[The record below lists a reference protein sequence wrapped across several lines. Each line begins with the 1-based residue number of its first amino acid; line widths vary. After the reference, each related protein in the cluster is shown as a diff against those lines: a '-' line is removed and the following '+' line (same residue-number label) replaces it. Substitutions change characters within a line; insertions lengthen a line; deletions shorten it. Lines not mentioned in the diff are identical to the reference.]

1 MKIHKMISA
10 LELVAFGGTATADL
24 EVWKDYTLSETVS
37 NVTTIK
43 VDSNRVDT
51 YLEGLRTTWAPSM
64 DIAKELGQIEDYGI
78 YVSQL
83 ENSGDFNVILVQVMK
98 DASAKQPSKDRND
111 AFMKKWGEE
120 NQKKSDQVVKTYPN
134 IRTITGEYLMREVTF
149 K

>member
-1 MKIHKMISA
+1 MKLHKIISA
-10 LELVAFGGTATADL
+10 LVLVAFAGTATADL
-24 EVWKDYTLSETVS
+24 EVWKDYTLSETIS

-51 YLEGLRTTWAPSM
+51 YLEGLRTTWAPSN
-64 DIAKELGQIEDYGI
+64 DVAKELGQIEDYGI

-83 ENSGDFNVILVQVMK
+83 DNSGDFNVILVVTMK
-98 DASAKQPSKDRND
+98 DAAAMQPSKERYD
-111 AFMKKWGEE
+111 AFMKKWSEE
-120 NQKKSDQVVKTYPN
+120 DEKKSEAVSMTYPN